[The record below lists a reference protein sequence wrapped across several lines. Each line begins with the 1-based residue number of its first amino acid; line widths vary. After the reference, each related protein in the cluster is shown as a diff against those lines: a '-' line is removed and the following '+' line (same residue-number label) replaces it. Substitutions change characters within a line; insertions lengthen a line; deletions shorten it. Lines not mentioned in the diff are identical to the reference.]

1 MPTPKRLL
9 GTLLAACVALLPSLD
24 RAADPAPVKLV
35 VFDFE
40 LDDESAAGAA
50 AKTDKAHDEARM
62 QAVTAE
68 ARRFLTASGRFALI
82 DIQGAAAEAVKSQA
96 LRTCG
101 GCDASIARDLGA
113 DQSLLGLV
121 TRVANTEYYASVQ
134 LTDART
140 GKVLR
145 QQSAFFI
152 GSDEAWTSGVR
163 MLLEHEILTDGN

>member
-1 MPTPKRLL
+1 MTPKRLI
-9 GTLLAACVALLPSLD
+9 GPCLAASLALASALG
-24 RAADPAPVKLV
+24 RAADPVPIKIA

-50 AKTDKAHDEARM
+50 AKSHT
-62 QAVTAE
+62 
-68 ARRFLTASGRFALI
+68 
-82 DIQGAAAEAVKSQA
+82 
-96 LRTCG
+96 LRACG

-140 GKVLR
+140 GKILR
-145 QQSAFFI
+145 QRSAFFT
-152 GSDEAWTSGVR
+152 GADDAWAAGVR
-163 MLLEHEILTDGN
+163 MLLKHEILADDN

>member
-1 MPTPKRLL
+1 MTPKRLI
-9 GTLLAACVALLPSLD
+9 GPCLAASLALASALG
-24 RAADPAPVKLV
+24 RAADPVPIKIA

-50 AKTDKAHDEARM
+50 AKSDKAHDESRM
-62 QAVTAE
+62 QAVSAE
-68 ARRFLTASGRFALI
+68 ARRFLTVSGRFTLI
-82 DIQGAAAEAVKSQA
+82 DTAGAGAEAVKSHT
-96 LRTCG
+96 LRACG

-140 GKVLR
+140 GKILR
-145 QQSAFFI
+145 QRSAFFT
-152 GSDEAWTSGVR
+152 GADDAWAAGVR
-163 MLLEHEILTDGN
+163 MLLKHEILADDN